1 MKTIQQIKVNGMRC
15 ASCVNKIEAALIALK
30 SVSEAHVLLA
40 QEQVIVNTD
49 NYEEVVRELDSLGY
63 SVESSSNAQSLSAF
77 NPSFQLEKKL
87 TWKKIIATGDR
98 LRAVVALIAGIILVI
113 LDYWGP
119 RLFQVSGEINRPGQL
134 FWSGVAV
141 ITLAVMLFSGKRI
154 YRAALSH
161 LKHLSFTMDTL
172 IFIGTFSAWIF
183 SSLVIAMP
191 YLIPSAAT
199 HLYLDAAVMIL
210 AFINFGHSLES
221 RGKAQALK
229 AIEALLDLSPQL
241 AIRVSNLS
249 DLDDESIAV
258 EHVKL
263 GDILRVKPGA
273 EVPVDGVVIAG
284 ESYLDESMMTGEP
297 LAVYKQAGDKVVAG
311 SLNQLGSLL
320 FKALAIGENTM
331 LAKMVQAV
339 QEAHS
344 MKPKIGRLADKISS
358 IFVPIVMLIAFL
370 TAIVWALLAPAP
382 STAFVLATSIAVLV
396 IACPCALGLATPMG
410 VIAGVG
416 RAAGLGILVRH
427 ADALQRS
434 GKISHVILDKTGTI
448 TEGQPELRCILS
460 LDDAVNNLLLLQLAA
475 SLERDSE
482 HPLAQAIL
490 HAANEGALELF
501 KVTGFKVIA
510 GQGLM
515 GEIQGK
521 KFYIGN
527 QRLMVK
533 LGLSFDLEQID
544 QQRLEGMSVLY
555 LAQEACLLGA
565 FGVMD
570 RVRKDSAEA
579 IKRLQGLGLTV
590 MMLTGDRLESAMLIA
605 HTVGITEVISDVL
618 PEQKQAKVKQLQAQ
632 GYVVA
637 MVGDGVND
645 APALAQADV
654 SLAMGAGSDIAIAAA
669 DITLLRHSIHGVA
682 DAIRISQLTMRNIKQ
697 NLYGAMIYNSLG
709 IPIAAGVFYPLFHL
723 LLHPM
728 MASLA
733 MALSSVTVVGNA
745 LRLRYLKL

>member
-1 MKTIQQIKVNGMRC
+1 M
-15 ASCVNKIEAALIALK
+15 
-30 SVSEAHVLLA
+30 LLA
-40 QEQVIVNTD
+40 QEQVVVNTD
-49 NYEEVVRELDSLGY
+49 NYDEVVRELEGLGY
-63 SVESSSNAQSLSAF
+63 SVQSSTANQ
-77 NPSFQLEKKL
+77 SFQLEKEWI
-87 TWKKIIATGDR
+87 WKQIIVTGGDR
-98 LRAVVALIAGIILVI
+98 LRALVALIAGIILII

-119 RLFQVSGEINRPGQL
+119 RLFQVNGEINRPGQL
-134 FWSGVAV
+134 FWLGMAV
-141 ITLAVMLFSGKRI
+141 ITLAVMFFSGKNI

-161 LKHLSFTMDTL
+161 LKYLSFTMDTL
-172 IFIGTFSAWIF
+172 IFIGTFAAWIF

-191 YLIPSAAT
+191 HLIPSAAT

-229 AIEALLDLSPQL
+229 AIEALLDLSPQR

-249 DLDDESIAV
+249 DLEGESESITV
-258 EHVKL
+258 EQVKL
-263 GDILRVKPGA
+263 GDILKVKPGA
-273 EVPVDGVVIAG
+273 QVPVDGVVIAG

-297 LAVYKQAGDKVVAG
+297 LAVYKQAGDSVMAG
-311 SLNQLGSLL
+311 SLNQMGSLL
-320 FKALAIGENTM
+320 FKALAIGEDTM
-331 LAKMVQAV
+331 LAKMMQAV

-358 IFVPIVMLIAFL
+358 IFVPMVMLMAVL
-370 TAIVWALLAPAP
+370 TAIVWALLAPEP
-382 STAFVLATSIAVLV
+382 RISFVLATSIAVLV
-396 IACPCALGLATPMG
+396 IACPCALGLAAPMG

-416 RAAGLGILVRH
+416 RAAGLGILIRH

-434 GKISHVILDKTGTI
+434 GRITHVILDKTGTI
-448 TEGQPELRCILS
+448 TEDQPELRCTLS
-460 LDDAVNNLLLLQLAA
+460 LDDGINDLQLLQLAA

-490 HAANEGALELF
+490 HAANKDALELF
-501 KVTGFKVIA
+501 KVTGFKAIA

-515 GEIQGK
+515 GQIQGK
-521 KFYIGN
+521 KLYIGN

-533 LGLSFDLEQID
+533 LGLSADLEQIN
-544 QQRLEGMSVLY
+544 QQRLHGMSVLY
-555 LAQEACLLGA
+555 LAQETRLLGA

-570 RVRKDSAEA
+570 RMRKDSAEA
-579 IKRLQGLGLTV
+579 IKRLQDLGLTV
-590 MMLTGDRLESAMLIA
+590 MMLTGDRLESATLIA
-605 HTVGITEVISDVL
+605 DTVGITEVIGDVL

-632 GYVVA
+632 GHVVA

-697 NLYGAMIYNSLG
+697 NLSGAMIYNSLG
-709 IPIAAGVFYPLFHL
+709 IPVAAGVFYPVFHL

-728 MASLA
+728 VASLA

>member
-15 ASCVNKIEAALIALK
+15 ASCVSKIEQVLIALE
-30 SVSEAHVLLA
+30 SVSQVRVLLA
-40 QEQVIVNTD
+40 QEQVVVNTD
-49 NYEEVVRELDSLGY
+49 NYDEVVRELEGLGY
-63 SVESSSNAQSLSAF
+63 SVQSSTANQ
-77 NPSFQLEKKL
+77 SFQLEKEW
-87 TWKKIIATGDR
+87 TWKQIIVTGGDR
-98 LRAVVALIAGIILVI
+98 LRALVALIAGIILII

-119 RLFQVSGEINRPGQL
+119 RLFQVNGEINRSGQL
-134 FWSGVAV
+134 FWLGMAV
-141 ITLAVMLFSGKRI
+141 ITLAVMFFSGKNI

-172 IFIGTFSAWIF
+172 IFIGTFAAWIF

-191 YLIPSAAT
+191 HLIPSAAT

-229 AIEALLDLSPQL
+229 AIEALLDLSPQR

-249 DLDDESIAV
+249 DLEGESESITV
-258 EHVKL
+258 EQVKL
-263 GDILRVKPGA
+263 GDILKVKPGA
-273 EVPVDGVVIAG
+273 QVPVDGVVIAG

-297 LAVYKQAGDKVVAG
+297 LAVYKQAGDSVMAG
-311 SLNQLGSLL
+311 SLNQMGSLL
-320 FKALAIGENTM
+320 FKALAIGEDTM
-331 LAKMVQAV
+331 LAKMMQAV

-358 IFVPIVMLIAFL
+358 IFVPMVMLMAVL
-370 TAIVWALLAPAP
+370 TAIVWALLAPEP
-382 STAFVLATSIAVLV
+382 RISFVLATSIAVLV
-396 IACPCALGLATPMG
+396 IACPCALGLAAPMG

-416 RAAGLGILVRH
+416 RAAGLGILIRH

-434 GKISHVILDKTGTI
+434 GRITHVILDKTGTI
-448 TEGQPELRCILS
+448 TEDQPELRCTLS
-460 LDDAVNNLLLLQLAA
+460 LDDGINDLQLLQLAA

-490 HAANEGALELF
+490 HAANKDALELF
-501 KVTGFKVIA
+501 KVTGFKAIA

-515 GEIQGK
+515 GQIQGK
-521 KFYIGN
+521 KLYIGN

-533 LGLSFDLEQID
+533 LGLSADLEQIN
-544 QQRLEGMSVLY
+544 QQRLHGMSVLY
-555 LAQEACLLGA
+555 LAQETRLLGA

-570 RVRKDSAEA
+570 RMRKDSAEA
-579 IKRLQGLGLTV
+579 IKRLQDLGLTV
-590 MMLTGDRLESAMLIA
+590 MMLTGDRLESATLIA
-605 HTVGITEVISDVL
+605 DTVGITEVIGDVL

-632 GYVVA
+632 GHVVA

-645 APALAQADV
+645 APVLAQADV

-697 NLYGAMIYNSLG
+697 NLSGAMIYNSLG
-709 IPIAAGVFYPLFHL
+709 IPVAAGVFYPVFHL

-728 MASLA
+728 VASLA

>member
-15 ASCVNKIEAALIALK
+15 ASCVSKIEQVLIALE
-30 SVSEAHVLLA
+30 SVSQVRVLLA
-40 QEQVIVNTD
+40 QEQVVVNTD
-49 NYEEVVRELDSLGY
+49 NYDEVVRELEGLGY
-63 SVESSSNAQSLSAF
+63 SVQSSTANQ
-77 NPSFQLEKKL
+77 SFQLEKEW
-87 TWKKIIATGDR
+87 TWKQIIVTGGDR
-98 LRAVVALIAGIILVI
+98 LRALVALIAGIILII

-119 RLFQVSGEINRPGQL
+119 RLFQVNGEINRSGQL
-134 FWSGVAV
+134 FWLGMAV
-141 ITLAVMLFSGKRI
+141 ITLAVMFFSGKNI

-172 IFIGTFSAWIF
+172 IFIGTFAAWIF

-191 YLIPSAAT
+191 HLIPSAAT

-229 AIEALLDLSPQL
+229 AIEALLDLSPQR

-249 DLDDESIAV
+249 DLEGESESITV
-258 EHVKL
+258 EQVKL
-263 GDILRVKPGA
+263 GDILKVKPGA
-273 EVPVDGVVIAG
+273 QVPVDGVVIAG

-297 LAVYKQAGDKVVAG
+297 LAVYKQAGDSVMAG
-311 SLNQLGSLL
+311 SLNQMGSLL
-320 FKALAIGENTM
+320 FKALAIGEDTM
-331 LAKMVQAV
+331 LAKMMQAV

-358 IFVPIVMLIAFL
+358 IFVPMVMLMAVL
-370 TAIVWALLAPAP
+370 TAIVWALLAPEP
-382 STAFVLATSIAVLV
+382 RISFVLATSIAVLV
-396 IACPCALGLATPMG
+396 IACPCALGLAAPMG

-416 RAAGLGILVRH
+416 RAAGLGILIRH

-434 GKISHVILDKTGTI
+434 GRITHVILDKTGTI
-448 TEGQPELRCILS
+448 TEDQPELRCTLS
-460 LDDAVNNLLLLQLAA
+460 LDYGINDLQLLQLAA

-490 HAANEGALELF
+490 HAANKDALELF
-501 KVTGFKVIA
+501 KVTGFKAIA

-515 GEIQGK
+515 GQIQGK
-521 KFYIGN
+521 KLYIGN

-533 LGLSFDLEQID
+533 LGLSADLEQIN
-544 QQRLEGMSVLY
+544 QQRLHGMSVLY
-555 LAQEACLLGA
+555 LAQETRLLGA

-570 RVRKDSAEA
+570 RMRKDSAEA
-579 IKRLQGLGLTV
+579 IKRLQDLGLTV
-590 MMLTGDRLESAMLIA
+590 MMLTGDRLESATLIA
-605 HTVGITEVISDVL
+605 DTVGITEVIGDVL
-618 PEQKQAKVKQLQAQ
+618 PEKKQAKVKQLQAQ
-632 GYVVA
+632 GHVVA

-654 SLAMGAGSDIAIAAA
+654 SLAMGSGSDIAIAAA

-697 NLYGAMIYNSLG
+697 NLSGAMIYNSLG
-709 IPIAAGVFYPLFHL
+709 IPVAAGVFYPVFHL

-728 MASLA
+728 VASLA

>member
-15 ASCVNKIEAALIALK
+15 ASCVSKIEQVLIALE
-30 SVSEAHVLLA
+30 SVSQVRVLLA
-40 QEQVIVNTD
+40 QEKVIVNTD
-49 NYEEVVRELDSLGY
+49 NYDEVTRELERLGY
-63 SVESSSNAQSLSAF
+63 SVQSSASTPSLSSCSQ
-77 NPSFQLEKKL
+77 SFQLEKEW
-87 TWKKIIATGDR
+87 TWKKIIVTGSDR
-98 LRAVVALIAGIILVI
+98 LRALVALIAGIILII

-119 RLFQVSGEINRPGQL
+119 RLFQVNGEINRPGQL
-134 FWSGVAV
+134 FWLGMAL
-141 ITLAVMLFSGKRI
+141 ITLAVMFFSGKNI

-172 IFIGTFSAWIF
+172 IFIGTFAAWIF
-183 SSLVIAMP
+183 SSLVITMP
-191 YLIPSAAT
+191 HLIPSAVT

-229 AIEALLDLSPQL
+229 AIEALLDLSPQR

-249 DLDDESIAV
+249 DLDDESESIAI
-258 EHVKL
+258 EQVKL
-263 GDILRVKPGA
+263 GDILKVKPGA
-273 EVPVDGVVIAG
+273 QVPVDGVVIAG

-297 LAVYKQAGDKVVAG
+297 LAVYKQAGDSVMAG
-311 SLNQLGSLL
+311 SLNQMGSLL
-320 FKALAIGENTM
+320 FKALAIGEGTM

-358 IFVPIVMLIAFL
+358 VFVPVVILMAVL
-370 TAIVWALLAPAP
+370 TAIVWALLAPEP
-382 STAFVLATSIAVLV
+382 RISFVLATSIAVLV

-416 RAAGLGILVRH
+416 RAAGLGILIRH

-434 GKISHVILDKTGTI
+434 GRITHVILDKTGTI
-448 TEGQPELRCILS
+448 TEGQPELRCTLS
-460 LDDAVNNLLLLQLAA
+460 LDDGINDLQLLQLAA

-490 HAANEGALELF
+490 HAANKDALELF
-501 KVTGFKVIA
+501 KVTGFKAIA

-515 GEIQGK
+515 GQIQGK
-521 KFYIGN
+521 KLYIGN

-533 LGLSFDLEQID
+533 LGLSSDLEQIN
-544 QQRLEGMSVLY
+544 QQRLHGMSVLY
-555 LAQEACLLGA
+555 LAQETHLLGA

-570 RVRKDSAEA
+570 RMRKDSAEA

-590 MMLTGDRLESAMLIA
+590 MMLTGDRLESATLIA
-605 HTVGITEVISDVL
+605 DIAGITEVIGDVL

-632 GYVVA
+632 GHVVA

-654 SLAMGAGSDIAIAAA
+654 SLAMGAGSDIAIVAAA
-669 DITLLRHSIHGVA
+669 ASHGV
-682 DAIRISQLTMRNIKQ
+682 
-697 NLYGAMIYNSLG
+697 
-709 IPIAAGVFYPLFHL
+709 
-723 LLHPM
+723 
-728 MASLA
+728 
-733 MALSSVTVVGNA
+733 LSTG
-745 LRLRYLKL
+745 

>member
-15 ASCVNKIEAALIALK
+15 ASCVSKIEQVLIALE
-30 SVSEAHVLLA
+30 SVSQVRVLLA
-40 QEQVIVNTD
+40 QEQVVVNTD
-49 NYEEVVRELDSLGY
+49 NYDEVVRELEGLGY
-63 SVESSSNAQSLSAF
+63 SVQSSTANQ
-77 NPSFQLEKKL
+77 SFQLEKEW
-87 TWKKIIATGDR
+87 TWKQIIVTGGDR
-98 LRAVVALIAGIILVI
+98 LRALVALIAGIILII

-119 RLFQVSGEINRPGQL
+119 RLFQVNGEINRSGQL
-134 FWSGVAV
+134 FWLGMAV
-141 ITLAVMLFSGKRI
+141 ITLAVMFFSGKNI

-172 IFIGTFSAWIF
+172 IFIGTFAAWIF

-191 YLIPSAAT
+191 HLIPSAAT

-229 AIEALLDLSPQL
+229 AIEALLDLSPQR

-249 DLDDESIAV
+249 DLEGESESITV
-258 EHVKL
+258 EQVKL
-263 GDILRVKPGA
+263 GDILKVKPGA
-273 EVPVDGVVIAG
+273 QVPVDGVVIAG

-297 LAVYKQAGDKVVAG
+297 LAVYKQAGDSVMAG
-311 SLNQLGSLL
+311 SLNQMGSLL
-320 FKALAIGENTM
+320 FKALAIGEDTM
-331 LAKMVQAV
+331 LAKMMQAV

-358 IFVPIVMLIAFL
+358 IFVPMVMLMAVL
-370 TAIVWALLAPAP
+370 TAIVWALLAPEP
-382 STAFVLATSIAVLV
+382 RISFVLATSIAVLV
-396 IACPCALGLATPMG
+396 IACPCALGLAAPMG

-416 RAAGLGILVRH
+416 RAAGLGILIRH

-434 GKISHVILDKTGTI
+434 GRITHVILDKTGTI
-448 TEGQPELRCILS
+448 TEDQPELRCTLS
-460 LDDAVNNLLLLQLAA
+460 LDDGINDLQLLQLAA

-490 HAANEGALELF
+490 HAANKDALELF
-501 KVTGFKVIA
+501 KVTGFKAIA

-515 GEIQGK
+515 GQIQGK
-521 KFYIGN
+521 KLYIGN

-533 LGLSFDLEQID
+533 LGLSADLEQIN
-544 QQRLEGMSVLY
+544 QQRLHGMSVLY
-555 LAQEACLLGA
+555 LAQETRLLGA

-570 RVRKDSAEA
+570 RMRKDSAEA
-579 IKRLQGLGLTV
+579 IKRLQDLGLTV
-590 MMLTGDRLESAMLIA
+590 MMLTGDRLESATLIA
-605 HTVGITEVISDVL
+605 DTVGITEVIGDVL

-632 GYVVA
+632 GHVVA

-697 NLYGAMIYNSLG
+697 NLSGAMIYNSLG
-709 IPIAAGVFYPLFHL
+709 IPVAAGVFYPVFHL

-728 MASLA
+728 VASLA